1 MNSYSVD
8 DNFFLDYTNLQI
20 SGMVSN
26 TVIANIPESSNQK
39 NGKWIGTLQKHSQF
53 IPNWCKN

>member
-26 TVIANIPESSNQK
+26 TVILQIFQKAIITRMESE
-39 NGKWIGTLQKHSQF
+39 
-53 IPNWCKN
+53 

>member
-20 SGMVSN
+20 LGMVSN
-26 TVIANIPESSNQK
+26 TVIANIPESSNHK
-39 NGKWIGTLQKHSQF
+39 NGK
-53 IPNWCKN
+53 